1 MRSETWWAKG
11 FIWILSKC
19 LPNQWIFL
27 QHSQLKINTTQYR
40 DFASFIWWIFEFH
53 RASFFRFDRNVQNSR
68 EELFFCDAML
78 KLLCSNNETN
88 AMYSRWPRILLATNF
103 FVIFFSRRRR
113 VTRKE
118 TLVNFRSLSRKWRN
132 LLDRWFSFGITS
144 NSSEDDNKSTIDPH
158 AKLSFSYSIFLSLR
172 YFCLGGPFLG
182 GSRTLRE
189 IRRN

>member
-19 LPNQWIFL
+19 LSSSTEQV
-27 QHSQLKINTTQYR
+27 
-40 DFASFIWWIFEFH
+40 
-53 RASFFRFDRNVQNSR
+53 FFRFDRNVQNSR

-103 FVIFFSRRRR
+103 FVIFCS
-113 VTRKE
+113 RKE
-118 TLVNFRSLSRKWRN
+118 TLVNFRIFSRKWRN
-132 LLDRWFSFGITS
+132 LLYRWFSFGITS

-158 AKLSFSYSIFLSLR
+158 AKLSFSYSILSLR

>member
-1 MRSETWWAKG
+1 MISKKGLFEYWVSAFPTSEYFFK
-11 FIWILSKC
+11 ILS
-19 LPNQWIFL
+19 
-27 QHSQLKINTTQYR
+27 LKLIPLSTQILR
-40 DFASFIWWIFEFH
+40 VLFDGFSSSTEQV
-53 RASFFRFDRNVQNSR
+53 FFRFDRNVQNSR

-103 FVIFFSRRRR
+103 FVIFCSRRRR
-113 VTRKE
+113 VTRKG

-158 AKLSFSYSIFLSLR
+158 AKLSFSYSILSLR